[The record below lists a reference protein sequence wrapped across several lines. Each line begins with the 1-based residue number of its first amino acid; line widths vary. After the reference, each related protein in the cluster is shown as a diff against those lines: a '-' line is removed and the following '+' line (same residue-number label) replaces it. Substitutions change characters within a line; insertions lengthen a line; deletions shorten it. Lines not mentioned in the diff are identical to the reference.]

1 LTPASLL
8 KWDSIK
14 SPAVAVKGTIKANSI
29 KKVIEKQSKK
39 RFIKFTDK
47 IVNAIPPKNPSQDF
61 LGDIL
66 GIILFFPN
74 FDPIIYA
81 KESKTQVR
89 TNRIRTGEESNS
101 FSG

>member
-1 LTPASLL
+1 MEL
-8 KWDSIK
+8 K
-14 SPAVAVKGTIKANSI
+14 
-29 KKVIEKQSKK
+29 SKK
-39 RFIKFTDK
+39 AFKKYTDK
-47 IVNAIPPKNPSQDF
+47 TVNTIPPKKPSQDF

-81 KESKTQVR
+81 KESKTQVS
-89 TNRIRTGEESNS
+89 TNRIRSGEESNS